1 MRFEPIRIYILNH
14 HKTILI
20 MSFLY
25 NIIAGKGNQTED
37 PTGLSQT
44 ENQETKQAENT
55 SQSVVLRDY
64 TPREL
69 SNYDGHMDPKIYI
82 AVKGSVFDCTL
93 GRQFYGPSGP
103 YSNFAGRDA
112 SRGLAMNSFDDQMVR
127 DIDEDI
133 DDLSDLSV
141 KHMEALDSWFEHF
154 SRKYAYVGKLV
165 PNK

>member
-1 MRFEPIRIYILNH
+1 
-14 HKTILI
+14 

-25 NIIAGKGNQTED
+25 NMITGKGNQSED

-44 ENQETKQAENT
+44 QDKQAQPAE
-55 SQSVVLRDY
+55 SASHSVVLRDY
-64 TPREL
+64 TPKEL

-112 SRGLAMNSFDDQMVR
+112 SRGLAMNSFDNEMVR
-127 DIDEDI
+127 DIDQDI

-141 KHMEALDSWFEHF
+141 QQMEALDSWFEHF
-154 SRKYAYVGKLV
+154 SRKYTYVGKLV

>member
-1 MRFEPIRIYILNH
+1 
-14 HKTILI
+14 

-25 NIIAGKGNQTED
+25 NMITGKGNQSED
-37 PTGLSQT
+37 PTGLTQT
-44 ENQETKQAENT
+44 QDKQAQHVEST

-64 TPREL
+64 TPKEL

-112 SRGLAMNSFDDQMVR
+112 SRGLAMNSFDDNMIR
-127 DIDEDI
+127 DIDQDI

-141 KHMEALDSWFEHF
+141 QQMEALDSWFEHF
-154 SRKYAYVGKLV
+154 NRKYTYVGKLV